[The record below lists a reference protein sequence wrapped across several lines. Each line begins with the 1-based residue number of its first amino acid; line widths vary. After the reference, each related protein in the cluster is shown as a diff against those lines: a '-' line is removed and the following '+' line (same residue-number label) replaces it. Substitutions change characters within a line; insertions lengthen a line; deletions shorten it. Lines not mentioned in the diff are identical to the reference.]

1 MNNLRLSISV
11 LVSQILVIGLS
22 VAWFVHAI
30 IVKTNR
36 TVYFVEPNQ
45 AILYLEIFSTMLI
58 ALYGIVFLFLQLK
71 ACGISDTKYD

>member
-22 VAWFVHAI
+22 VAWFIHAI
-30 IVKTNR
+30 IVKINH
-36 TVYFVEPNQ
+36 TVYFVEPNF
-45 AILYLEIFSTMLI
+45 AILYLEIFTTMLI

-71 ACGISDTKYD
+71 EYGISDTKYD